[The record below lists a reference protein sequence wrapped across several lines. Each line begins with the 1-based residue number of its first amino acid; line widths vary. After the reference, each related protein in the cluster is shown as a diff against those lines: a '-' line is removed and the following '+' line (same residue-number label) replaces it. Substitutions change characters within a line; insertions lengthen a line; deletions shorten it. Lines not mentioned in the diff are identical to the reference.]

1 MTRRPWVVAARLP
14 TLWAATA
21 PVVVGT
27 ALAVR
32 DEVFRWDGFLVT
44 LFGALCIQIGVNFAN
59 DVADAG
65 RGVDNERRIGPRR
78 AVATG
83 LLTARQ
89 MWGGITIAFGLAA
102 VAGLYLV
109 FLAGPW
115 ILVIGAAS
123 VLAALGYTNGP
134 VPYGY
139 RGLGELS
146 VFVFFGLVATVGTRF
161 VFDRTTPAPAWYAG
175 IAMGALASAIL
186 IANNVRDIDNDRAT
200 GKRTLVVMLGRRAAQ
215 GLYVAAIVAP
225 FATIVVAV
233 AAGAFPAATL
243 AAMAAIPLA
252 IPLTRVLWTET
263 AGPPLI
269 GVLTGT
275 ARLQIVVAVLLAI
288 GLML

>member
-1 MTRRPWVVAARLP
+1 
-14 TLWAATA
+14 
-21 PVVVGT
+21 
-27 ALAVR
+27 
-32 DEVFRWDGFLVT
+32 
-44 LFGALCIQIGVNFAN
+44 
-59 DVADAG
+59 
-65 RGVDNERRIGPRR
+65 
-78 AVATG
+78 
-83 LLTARQ
+83 
-89 MWGGITIAFGLAA
+89 
-102 VAGLYLV
+102 
-109 FLAGPW
+109 
-115 ILVIGAAS
+115 
-123 VLAALGYTNGP
+123 
-134 VPYGY
+134 
-139 RGLGELS
+139 
-146 VFVFFGLVATVGTRF
+146 
-161 VFDRTTPAPAWYAG
+161 
-175 IAMGALASAIL
+175 MGALASAIL

-200 GKRTLVVMLGRRAAQ
+200 GKRTLVVMLGRRAAW